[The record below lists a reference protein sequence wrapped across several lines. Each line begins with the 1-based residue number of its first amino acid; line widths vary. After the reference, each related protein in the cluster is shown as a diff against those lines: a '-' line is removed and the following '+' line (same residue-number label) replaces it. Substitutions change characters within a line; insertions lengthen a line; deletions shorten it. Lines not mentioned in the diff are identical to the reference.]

1 VITEG
6 EVDIYVFKKKTI
18 IESDVLGK
26 GPAGSCGPPE
36 GGHMGPPLQQINYLY
51 NRSLESAH

>member
-1 VITEG
+1 MITEG
-6 EVDIYVFKKKTI
+6 GADIDVFKKKTI

-36 GGHMGPPLQQINYLY
+36 GGHMGPPLQQITCLY